1 MYITSKLLLI
11 YRTWTKSNH
20 NSRTSLKYNLVWSFL
35 CSPCRLSVY
44 FAEWNNNSN
53 MLFCKKDI
61 IQNKQKKIA
70 HQTCKYQRTF
80 LSCYSDNNSWRNQK
94 TFSKTR
100 DILFHKTWNMSHF
113 QASIGVKKKIFQ
125 GFAPTPLGDPAAA
138 FWSTWLRSAGFVDG
152 YHHLNSIPVLAPGR
166 EQSYNESD
174 W

>member
-61 IQNKQKKIA
+61 IQNKKEIA

-80 LSCYSDNNSWRNQK
+80 LSCYSDNNSWRNKK

-113 QASIGVKKKIFQ
+113 QASIGVKKTNLS
-125 GFAPTPLGDPAAA
+125 GLCPNPTG
-138 FWSTWLRSAGFVDG
+138 RSRSCILVYLATFRRLCGRLPSPKF
-152 YHHLNSIPVLAPGR
+152 NSCISPWQR
-166 EQSYNESD
+166 TIT
-174 W
+174 